1 MLEYITSHLDTIL
14 EVLGFVT
21 GLCYLWYEYH
31 ASASLWIFSIIMP
44 MIGMVLYFNKGIYA
58 DFAINIYYFL
68 IAIYGYVAWTFNFS
82 KKQKEELP
90 ISRIKLR
97 AAVVC
102 AVVAAVLWLGIS
114 YVLRT
119 YTDSTVPYIDA
130 FTTSLSIVAMWMLAR
145 KYVEQW
151 LVWIV
156 VDAVSAGLYLY
167 KGIPFYCVLY
177 AIYTVVAYFGYRR
190 WLRLM

>member
-1 MLEYITSHLDTIL
+1 MLEYLTTHLDLIL

-31 ASASLWIFSIIMP
+31 ASARLWIFSIIMP

-68 IAIYGYVAWTFNFS
+68 IAIYGYVAWTFNFA
-82 KKQKEELP
+82 KKQKEERP
-90 ISRIKLR
+90 IARINPR
-97 AAVVC
+97 AAVAC
-102 AVVAAVLWLGIS
+102 AVVAAILWLGIS
-114 YVLRT
+114 YVLRNF
-119 YTDSTVPYIDA
+119 TDSTVPYVDA

-145 KYVEQW
+145 KYAEQW

-190 WLRLM
+190 WLSKM

>member
-31 ASASLWIFSIIMP
+31 ASARLWIFSIIMP

-190 WLRLM
+190 WLRQM

>member
-14 EVLGFVT
+14 EVLGFIT

-31 ASASLWIFSIIMP
+31 ASARLWIFSIIMP

-156 VDAVSAGLYLY
+156 VDAVSAGLYFY
-167 KGIPFYCVLY
+167 KGIPFYGMLY
-177 AIYTVVAYFGYRR
+177 AIYTTVAYFGYRR

>member
-1 MLEYITSHLDTIL
+1 MLEYITAHLDTIL
-14 EVLGFVT
+14 EVIGFVT

-31 ASASLWIFSIIMP
+31 ASARLWIFSIIMP
-44 MIGMVLYFNKGIYA
+44 LIGMVLYFNKGIYA

-68 IAIYGYVAWTFNFS
+68 IAIYGYVAWTFNFA
-82 KKQKEELP
+82 KKQKEERP
-90 ISRIKLR
+90 IARINVEIAGACVSTFALLWFLI
-97 AAVVC
+97 AF
-102 AVVAAVLWLGIS
+102 VL
-114 YVLRT
+114 T
-119 YTDSTVPYIDA
+119 NFTDSTVPYVDA

-145 KYVEQW
+145 KYAEQW

-190 WLRLM
+190 WLSKM

>member
-1 MLEYITSHLDTIL
+1 MLEYITTHLDIIL
-14 EVLGFVT
+14 EVIGFVT

-31 ASASLWIFSIIMP
+31 ASARLWIFSIIMP
-44 MIGMVLYFNKGIYA
+44 LIGMVLYFNKGIYA

>member
-21 GLCYLWYEYH
+21 VLCYLWYEYH
-31 ASASLWIFSIIMP
+31 ASARLWIFSIIMP

>member
-1 MLEYITSHLDTIL
+1 MLEYITAHLDTIL
-14 EVLGFVT
+14 EVIGFVT

-31 ASASLWIFSIIMP
+31 ASARLWIFSIIMP
-44 MIGMVLYFNKGIYA
+44 IIGMVLYFNKGIYA

-68 IAIYGYVAWTFNFS
+68 IAIYGYVAWTFNFA
-82 KKQKEELP
+82 KKQKEERP
-90 ISRIKLR
+90 IARINPR
-97 AAVVC
+97 AAVAC
-102 AVVAAVLWLGIS
+102 AAVAAALWLGIS
-114 YVLRT
+114 YVLRNF
-119 YTDSTVPYIDA
+119 TDSTVPYVDA

-145 KYVEQW
+145 KYAEQW

-190 WLRLM
+190 WLSKM

>member
-14 EVLGFVT
+14 EVIGFVT

-31 ASASLWIFSIIMP
+31 ANARLWIFSIIMP
-44 MIGMVLYFNKGIYA
+44 IIGMVLYFNKGIYA

-68 IAIYGYVAWTFNFS
+68 IAIYGYAAWTFNFA
-82 KKQKEELP
+82 KKQKEERP
-90 ISRIKLR
+90 IARIKLR

-102 AVVAAVLWLGIS
+102 AAVAVALWLGIS

-119 YTDSTVPYIDA
+119 FTDSTVPYIDA

-145 KYVEQW
+145 KYAEQW

-190 WLRLM
+190 WLSKM

>member
-1 MLEYITSHLDTIL
+1 MLEYITAHLDTIL

-31 ASASLWIFSIIMP
+31 ASARLWIFSIIMP

-82 KKQKEELP
+82 TKQKEELP
-90 ISRIKLR
+90 ITKAQGSAI
-97 AAVVC
+97 AIC
-102 AVVAAVLWLGIS
+102 AVAAAVLWIVIS

-156 VDAVSAGLYLY
+156 VDAVSAGLYFY
-167 KGIPFYCVLY
+167 KGIPFYGVLY
-177 AIYTVVAYFGYRR
+177 AIYTTVAYFGYRR

>member
-31 ASASLWIFSIIMP
+31 ASARLWIFSIIMP

-156 VDAVSAGLYLY
+156 VDAVSAGLYFY
-167 KGIPFYCVLY
+167 KGIPFYGVLY
-177 AIYTVVAYFGYRR
+177 AIYTTVAYFGYRR

>member
-31 ASASLWIFSIIMP
+31 ASARLWIFSIIMP

-151 LVWIV
+151 LVWIM
-156 VDAVSAGLYLY
+156 VDAVSAGLYFY
-167 KGIPFYCVLY
+167 KGIPFYGVLY
-177 AIYTVVAYFGYRR
+177 AIYTAVAYFGYRR
-190 WLRLM
+190 WLRQM

>member
-31 ASASLWIFSIIMP
+31 ASARLWIFSIIMP

>member
-1 MLEYITSHLDTIL
+1 MLEYITFHLDTIL

-31 ASASLWIFSIIMP
+31 ASARLWIFSIIMP

-156 VDAVSAGLYLY
+156 VDAVSAGLYFY
-167 KGIPFYCVLY
+167 KGIPFYGMLY
-177 AIYTVVAYFGYRR
+177 AIYTTVAYFGYRR
-190 WLRLM
+190 WLRQI

>member
-31 ASASLWIFSIIMP
+31 ASARLWIFSIIMP

-156 VDAVSAGLYLY
+156 VDAVSAGLYFY
-167 KGIPFYCVLY
+167 KGIPFYGMLY
-177 AIYTVVAYFGYRR
+177 AIYTTVAYFGYRR

>member
-31 ASASLWIFSIIMP
+31 ASARLWIFSIIMP

-151 LVWIV
+151 LVWIM
-156 VDAVSAGLYLY
+156 VDAVSAGLYFY
-167 KGIPFYCVLY
+167 KGIPFYGVLY
-177 AIYTVVAYFGYRR
+177 AIYTAVAYFGYRR

>member
-31 ASASLWIFSIIMP
+31 ASARLWIFSIIMP

-156 VDAVSAGLYLY
+156 VDAVSAGLYFY
-167 KGIPFYCVLY
+167 KGIPFYGMLY
-177 AIYTVVAYFGYRR
+177 AIYTTVAYFGYCR

>member
-156 VDAVSAGLYLY
+156 VDAVSAGLYFY
-167 KGIPFYCVLY
+167 KGIPFYGVLY
-177 AIYTVVAYFGYRR
+177 AIYTAVAYFGYRR
-190 WLRLM
+190 WLRQI

>member
-1 MLEYITSHLDTIL
+1 MLEYITTHLDIIL
-14 EVLGFVT
+14 EVIGFVT

-31 ASASLWIFSIIMP
+31 ASARLWIFSIIMP
-44 MIGMVLYFNKGIYA
+44 LIGMVLYFNKGIYA

-90 ISRIKLR
+90 ITKAQGSAI
-97 AAVVC
+97 AIC
-102 AVVAAVLWLGIS
+102 AVAAAVLWIVIS

-119 YTDSTVPYIDA
+119 YTDSTVPYVDA

-177 AIYTVVAYFGYRR
+177 AIYTAVAYFGYRR